1 MVRGFEC
8 VCLFLKRLLPR
19 FPALRIQQCSSK
31 SLHEHRSFPR
41 RYAPPHVI
49 TIDNST
55 NIKGMSMTER
65 QGGSDVQANT
75 TTATPIGEGGPG
87 QGYYLNGHKWFTSAP
102 MSDAFLTLVRLFLL
116 LLLALCFFCHSCS
129 CSVNEF
135 AANLLKHLHLP
146 MYTICTR
153 VRFQY
158 GG

>member
-1 MVRGFEC
+1 M
-8 VCLFLKRLLPR
+8 
-19 FPALRIQQCSSK
+19 
-31 SLHEHRSFPR
+31 
-41 RYAPPHVI
+41 I

-116 LLLALCFFCHSCS
+116 LLLFALLLLLFVVFF
-129 CSVNEF
+129 
-135 AANLLKHLHLP
+135 ATLALAL
-146 MYTICTR
+146 
-153 VRFQY
+153 
-158 GG
+158 

>member
-1 MVRGFEC
+1 M
-8 VCLFLKRLLPR
+8 
-19 FPALRIQQCSSK
+19 
-31 SLHEHRSFPR
+31 
-41 RYAPPHVI
+41 I

-116 LLLALCFFCHSCS
+116 LLLFALLLLLLLFVFF
-129 CSVNEF
+129 F
-135 AANLLKHLHLP
+135 LPLLLLL
-146 MYTICTR
+146 CE
-153 VRFQY
+153 
-158 GG
+158 